1 MKKLFEV
8 QVAVLTK
15 NDTKILKTRFIEAKN
30 KIEVLDLLEVKH
42 ARLAR
47 RFKTDIFKYHN
58 HFMRCVVIGGF
69 SKKIEFQVL

>member
-8 QVAVLTK
+8 QVAVLKK
-15 NDTKILKTRFIEAKN
+15 NNVKILKTRFIEANN
-30 KIEVLDLLEVKH
+30 KLEALDLLEAKH
-42 ARLAR
+42 TKLAK